1 MSRSKNMIKLEA
13 INRKP
18 RKVFENSKYEGKIPA
33 ITDYYAENVFDFKKS
48 DMISD
53 EVKEELLQA
62 TKVGSTTRIPKDHAN
77 EVAKAVVAWATKR
90 GATHFC
96 HWFQPLTGTTAEKH
110 DSFLNFS
117 KNEPILKLSGSQ
129 LMQGEPDASS
139 FPNGGSR
146 STFEARGYT
155 SWDLTSPLFLREG
168 ENGRTLCIPTAFVS
182 YNGDALD
189 VKTPLLRSITALSK
203 AATKFLNTIGDK
215 DVTSVVSTCGC
226 EQEYF
231 LVDKA
236 FYYARPDLVMTNRTL
251 LGSLTTK
258 NQQLSDHYFG
268 TIPERVLAF
277 MQELD
282 YKLHRLGIPAKT
294 RHNEVAPG
302 QFEIAPIF
310 EEANVAIDHNQL
322 MMAIIKKI
330 AQKHNFVAILH
341 EKPFAGVNGSG
352 KHLNWSMATNT
363 GDNLLEPGIEPHKN
377 HRFLAMVAITLDAVN
392 KHSKALRMAIAG
404 HANDHR
410 LGANEA
416 PPSIISAF
424 IGDTLTR
431 IYDSIES
438 GSEFTPIDQ
447 EWLDMGAGQL
457 VDLLRDNTD
466 RNRTSPFAFTGNK
479 FEFRAVGSSQN
490 AGFPL
495 TVLNAAMADALEEA
509 TTEVEKLMNDGKN
522 AEEALLELIKNL
534 YKRSKHV
541 VFGGDGYSQEWVEE
555 AAKRGLPNLRNSAEA
570 LEVLKDENATAF
582 LTRTGTFRPIEL
594 LTRYNVSVEGY
605 NMSRDIEFTT
615 LSRMVRQFVLPS
627 AIQYKKALLDVV
639 TAQEKGLGMSCTVEK
654 DLLSKVDTL
663 MNKVFGS
670 LGKMDAAHNA
680 AEEKSEEERSHV
692 YANTVLPL
700 SEELGRAC
708 NELEELIPD
717 ELWNI
722 PTFLEM
728 LFVR

>member
-1 MSRSKNMIKLEA
+1 MSKSRNMIKLEA
-13 INRKP
+13 INRQP
-18 RKVFENSKYEGKIPA
+18 RKVFSEEKFNGKIPA
-33 ITDYYAENVFDFKKS
+33 ITDYYAENTFDFRKS

-53 EVKEELLQA
+53 EVKEELIEA
-62 TKVGSTTRIPKDHAN
+62 TKATSKTRIPKEHADQ
-77 EVAKAVVAWATKR
+77 VAKAVVAWASKR

-110 DSFLNFS
+110 DSFLSFS
-117 KNEPILKLSGSQ
+117 KDEPILKLSGSQ

-189 VKTPLLRSITALSK
+189 VKTPLLRSITALNN
-203 AATKFLNTIGDK
+203 AATKFLQTIGDK
-215 DVTSVVSTCGC
+215 DVTNVVSTCGC

-231 LVDKA
+231 LIDKA
-236 FYYARPDLVMTNRTL
+236 FYYARPDMVMSNRTL

-282 YKLHRLGIPAKT
+282 YKLHRLGIPSKT

-310 EEANVAIDHNQL
+310 EEANVAVDHNQL
-322 MMAIIKKI
+322 LMAVIKKV
-330 AQKHNFVAILH
+330 AQKHDFVAILH
-341 EKPFAGVNGSG
+341 EKPFAGINGSG

-363 GDNLLEPGIEPHKN
+363 GDNLLEPGTEPHKN
-377 HRFLAMVAITLDAVN
+377 HRFLAMVSIVVDAVF

-404 HANDHR
+404 HGNDHR

-416 PPSIISAF
+416 PPSIISVF
-424 IGDTLTR
+424 LGDTLTK
-431 IYDSIES
+431 IYEAFES
-438 GSEFTPIDQ
+438 GSEFNPIDQ
-447 EWLDMGAGQL
+447 QWLDMGAGQL
-457 VDLLRDNTD
+457 ADLLRDNTD

-495 TVLNAAMADALEEA
+495 SILNAAMTDALLSA
-509 TTEVEKLMNDGKN
+509 TTEVEKSLKAGKSVD
-522 AEEALLELIKNL
+522 ESLLELIRTN
-534 YKRSKHV
+534 YKRSKNV
-541 VFGGDGYSQEWVEE
+541 VFGGDGYSSDWVEE
-555 AAKRGLPNLRNSAEA
+555 AAKRGLPNLRNTAEA
-570 LEVLKDENATAF
+570 LTVLKDEKATAF
-582 LTRTGTFRPIEL
+582 LTETNTYRPIEL
-594 LTRYNVSVEGY
+594 LTRYNVAVESY
-605 NMSRDIEFTT
+605 NMSREIEFTT
-615 LSRMVRQFVLPS
+615 LSRMVRQYVLP
-627 AIQYKKALLDVV
+627 AAVHYKKGLLDVISTQKEIEMESV
-639 TAQEKGLGMSCTVEK
+639 VEK
-654 DLLSKVDTL
+654 DILGKVDAL
-663 MNKVFGS
+663 LNNVYKA
-670 LGKMDAAHNA
+670 LNA
-680 AEEKSEEERSHV
+680 MESSYSDSASKDEEEKSLLFASK
-692 YANTVLPL
+692 VLPL
-700 SEELGRAC
+700 SEELANRS
-708 NELEELIPD
+708 NELEEFIPD
-717 ELWNI
+717 ELWDL
-722 PTFLEM
+722 PYFLEM
-728 LFVR
+728 LFIR

>member
-1 MSRSKNMIKLEA
+1 MIKLEA
-13 INRKP
+13 INRQP
-18 RKVFENSKYEGKIPA
+18 RKVFSEEKFNGKIPA
-33 ITDYYAENVFDFKKS
+33 ITDYYAENTFDFRKS

-53 EVKEELLQA
+53 EVKEELIEA
-62 TKVGSTTRIPKDHAN
+62 TKATSKTRIPKEHADQ
-77 EVAKAVVAWATKR
+77 VAKAVVAWASKR

-110 DSFLNFS
+110 DSFLSFS
-117 KNEPILKLSGSQ
+117 KDEPILKLSGSQ

-189 VKTPLLRSITALSK
+189 VKTPLLRSITALNN
-203 AATKFLNTIGDK
+203 AATKFLQTIGDK
-215 DVTSVVSTCGC
+215 DVTNVVSTCGC

-231 LVDKA
+231 LIDKA
-236 FYYARPDLVMTNRTL
+236 FYYARPDMVMSNRTL

-282 YKLHRLGIPAKT
+282 YKLHRLGIPSKT

-310 EEANVAIDHNQL
+310 EEANVAVDHNQL
-322 MMAIIKKI
+322 LMAVIKKV
-330 AQKHNFVAILH
+330 AQKHDFVAILH
-341 EKPFAGVNGSG
+341 EKPFAGINGSG

-363 GDNLLEPGIEPHKN
+363 GDNLLEPGTEPHKN
-377 HRFLAMVAITLDAVN
+377 HRFLAMVSIVVDAVF

-404 HANDHR
+404 HGNDHR

-416 PPSIISAF
+416 PPSIISVF
-424 IGDTLTR
+424 LGDTLTK
-431 IYDSIES
+431 IYEALES
-438 GSEFTPIDQ
+438 GSEFNPIDQ
-447 EWLDMGAGQL
+447 QWLDMGAGQL
-457 VDLLRDNTD
+457 ADLLRDNTD

-495 TVLNAAMADALEEA
+495 SILNAAMTDALLSA
-509 TTEVEKLMNDGKN
+509 TTEVEKFLKAGKSVD
-522 AEEALLELIKNL
+522 ESLLELIRTN
-534 YKRSKHV
+534 YKRSKNV
-541 VFGGDGYSQEWVEE
+541 VFGGDGYSSDWVEE
-555 AAKRGLPNLRNSAEA
+555 AAKRGLPNLRNTAEA
-570 LEVLKDENATAF
+570 LTVLKDEKATAF
-582 LTRTGTFRPIEL
+582 LTETNTYRPIEL
-594 LTRYNVSVEGY
+594 LTRYNVAVESY
-605 NMSRDIEFTT
+605 NMSREIEFTT
-615 LSRMVRQFVLPS
+615 LSRMVRQYVLP
-627 AIQYKKALLDVV
+627 AAVHYKKGLLDVISTQKEIEMESV
-639 TAQEKGLGMSCTVEK
+639 VEK
-654 DLLSKVDTL
+654 DILGKVDAL
-663 MNKVFGS
+663 LNNVYKA
-670 LGKMDAAHNA
+670 LNA
-680 AEEKSEEERSHV
+680 MESSYSDSASKDEEEKSLLFASK
-692 YANTVLPL
+692 VLPL
-700 SEELGRAC
+700 SEELANRS
-708 NELEELIPD
+708 NELEEFIPD
-717 ELWNI
+717 ELWDL
-722 PTFLEM
+722 PYFLEM
-728 LFVR
+728 LFIR

>member
-1 MSRSKNMIKLEA
+1 MIKLEA
-13 INRKP
+13 INRQP
-18 RKVFENSKYEGKIPA
+18 RKVFSEEKFNGKIPA
-33 ITDYYAENVFDFKKS
+33 ITDYYAENTFDFRKS

-53 EVKEELLQA
+53 EVKEELIEA
-62 TKVGSTTRIPKDHAN
+62 TKATSKTRIPKEHADQ
-77 EVAKAVVAWATKR
+77 VAKAVVAWASKR

-110 DSFLNFS
+110 DSFLSFS
-117 KNEPILKLSGSQ
+117 KDEPILKLSGSQ

-189 VKTPLLRSITALSK
+189 VKTPLLRSITALNN
-203 AATKFLNTIGDK
+203 AATKFLQTIGDK
-215 DVTSVVSTCGC
+215 DVTNVVSTCGC

-231 LVDKA
+231 LIDKA
-236 FYYARPDLVMTNRTL
+236 FYYARPDMVMSNRTL

-282 YKLHRLGIPAKT
+282 YKLHRLGIPSKT

-310 EEANVAIDHNQL
+310 EEANVAVDHNQL
-322 MMAIIKKI
+322 LMAVIKKV
-330 AQKHNFVAILH
+330 AQKHDFVAILH
-341 EKPFAGVNGSG
+341 EKPFAGINGSG

-363 GDNLLEPGIEPHKN
+363 GDNLLEPGTEPHKN
-377 HRFLAMVAITLDAVN
+377 HRFLAMVSIVVDAVF

-404 HANDHR
+404 HGNDHR

-416 PPSIISAF
+416 PPSIISVF
-424 IGDTLTR
+424 LGDTLTK
-431 IYDSIES
+431 IYEAFES
-438 GSEFTPIDQ
+438 GSEFNPIDQ
-447 EWLDMGAGQL
+447 QWLDMGAGQL
-457 VDLLRDNTD
+457 ADLLRDNTD

-495 TVLNAAMADALEEA
+495 SILNAAMTDALLSA
-509 TTEVEKLMNDGKN
+509 TTEVEKFLKAGKSVD
-522 AEEALLELIKNL
+522 ESLLELIRTN
-534 YKRSKHV
+534 YKRSKNV
-541 VFGGDGYSQEWVEE
+541 VFGGDGYSSDWVEE
-555 AAKRGLPNLRNSAEA
+555 AAKRGLPNLRNTAEA
-570 LEVLKDENATAF
+570 LTVLKDEKATAF
-582 LTRTGTFRPIEL
+582 LTETNTYRPIEL
-594 LTRYNVSVEGY
+594 LTRYNVAVESY
-605 NMSRDIEFTT
+605 NMSREIEFTT
-615 LSRMVRQFVLPS
+615 LSRMVRQYVLP
-627 AIQYKKALLDVV
+627 AAVHYKKGLLDVISTQKEIEMESV
-639 TAQEKGLGMSCTVEK
+639 VEK
-654 DLLSKVDTL
+654 DILGKVDALLNTVYKAL
-663 MNKVFGS
+663 
-670 LGKMDAAHNA
+670 NA
-680 AEEKSEEERSHV
+680 MESSYSDSASKDEEEKSLLFASK
-692 YANTVLPL
+692 VLPL
-700 SEELGRAC
+700 SEELANRS
-708 NELEELIPD
+708 NELEEFIPD
-717 ELWNI
+717 ELWDL
-722 PTFLEM
+722 PYFLEM
-728 LFVR
+728 LFIR

>member
-1 MSRSKNMIKLEA
+1 MSKSRNMIKLEA
-13 INRKP
+13 INRQP
-18 RKVFENSKYEGKIPA
+18 RKVFSEEKFNGKIPA
-33 ITDYYAENVFDFKKS
+33 ITDYYAENTFDFRKS

-53 EVKEELLQA
+53 EVKEELIEA
-62 TKVGSTTRIPKDHAN
+62 TKATSKTRIPKEHADQ
-77 EVAKAVVAWATKR
+77 VAKAVVAWASKR

-110 DSFLNFS
+110 DSFLSFS
-117 KNEPILKLSGSQ
+117 KDEPILKLSGSQ

-189 VKTPLLRSITALSK
+189 VKTPLLRSITALNN
-203 AATKFLNTIGDK
+203 AATKFLQTIGDK
-215 DVTSVVSTCGC
+215 DVTNVVSTCGC

-231 LVDKA
+231 LIDKA
-236 FYYARPDLVMTNRTL
+236 FYYARPDMVMSNRTL

-282 YKLHRLGIPAKT
+282 YKLHRLGIPSKT

-310 EEANVAIDHNQL
+310 EEANVAVDHNQL
-322 MMAIIKKI
+322 LMAVIKKV
-330 AQKHNFVAILH
+330 AQKHDFVAILH
-341 EKPFAGVNGSG
+341 EKPFAGINGSG

-363 GDNLLEPGIEPHKN
+363 GDNLLEPGTEPHKN
-377 HRFLAMVAITLDAVN
+377 HRFLAMVSIVVDAVF

-404 HANDHR
+404 HGNDHR

-416 PPSIISAF
+416 PPSIISVF
-424 IGDTLTR
+424 LGDTLTK
-431 IYDSIES
+431 IYEALES
-438 GSEFTPIDQ
+438 GSEFNPIDQ
-447 EWLDMGAGQL
+447 QWLDMGAGQL
-457 VDLLRDNTD
+457 ADLLRDNTD

-495 TVLNAAMADALEEA
+495 SILNAAMTDALLSA
-509 TTEVEKLMNDGKN
+509 TTEVEKSLKAGKSVD
-522 AEEALLELIKNL
+522 ESLLELIRTN
-534 YKRSKHV
+534 YKRSKNV
-541 VFGGDGYSQEWVEE
+541 VFGGDGYSSDWVEE
-555 AAKRGLPNLRNSAEA
+555 AAKRGLPNLRNTAEA
-570 LEVLKDENATAF
+570 LTVLKDEKATAF
-582 LTRTGTFRPIEL
+582 LTETNTYRPIEL
-594 LTRYNVSVEGY
+594 LTRYNVAVESY
-605 NMSRDIEFTT
+605 NMSREIEFTT
-615 LSRMVRQFVLPS
+615 LSRMVRQYVLP
-627 AIQYKKALLDVV
+627 AAVHYKKGLLDVISTQKEIEMESV
-639 TAQEKGLGMSCTVEK
+639 VEK
-654 DLLSKVDTL
+654 DILGKVDALLNTVYKAL
-663 MNKVFGS
+663 
-670 LGKMDAAHNA
+670 NA
-680 AEEKSEEERSHV
+680 MESSYSDSASKDEEEKSLLFASK
-692 YANTVLPL
+692 VLPL
-700 SEELGRAC
+700 SEELANRS
-708 NELEELIPD
+708 NELEEFIPD
-717 ELWNI
+717 ELWDL
-722 PTFLEM
+722 PYFLEM
-728 LFVR
+728 LFIR

>member
-13 INRKP
+13 INRRP
-18 RKVFENSKYEGKIPA
+18 RKIFSEEKFNGKIPV
-33 ITDYYAENVFDFKKS
+33 ITDYYAENTFDFRKS

-53 EVKEELLQA
+53 EVKEELIEA
-62 TKVGSTTRIPKDHAN
+62 TKATSKTRIPNEHADQ
-77 EVAKAVVAWATKR
+77 VAKAVVAWASKR

-110 DSFLNFS
+110 DSFLSFS
-117 KNEPILKLSGSQ
+117 KDEPILKLSGSQ

-168 ENGRTLCIPTAFVS
+168 ENGKTLCIPTAFVS

-189 VKTPLLRSITALSK
+189 VKTPLLRSITALSN
-203 AATKFLNTIGDK
+203 AATKFLQLIGDK
-215 DVTSVVSTCGC
+215 DVKSVVSNCGC

-236 FYYARPDLVMTNRTL
+236 FYYARPDLVMSNRTL

-282 YKLHRLGIPAKT
+282 YKLHRLGIPSKT

-310 EEANVAIDHNQL
+310 EEANVAVDHNQL
-322 MMAIIKKI
+322 LMAVIKKV
-330 AQKHNFVAILH
+330 AQKHDFVAILH

-352 KHLNWSMATNT
+352 KHLNWSMATDT
-363 GDNLLEPGIEPHKN
+363 GDNLLEPGNEPHKN
-377 HRFLAMVAITLDAVN
+377 HRFLAMVSIVVDAVF

-404 HANDHR
+404 HGNDHR

-416 PPSIISAF
+416 PPSIISVF
-424 IGDTLTR
+424 LGDTLTK
-431 IYDSIES
+431 IYDALES
-438 GSEFTPIDQ
+438 GSEFKPIDDQ
-447 EWLDMGAGQL
+447 WLDMGAGQL
-457 VDLLRDNTD
+457 ADLLRDNTD

-495 TVLNAAMADALEEA
+495 SILNAAMTDALISA
-509 TTEVEKLMNDGKN
+509 TAELEKSLNSGKGI
-522 AEEALLELIKNL
+522 EDALLDLIRTN
-534 YKRSKHV
+534 YKRSKNV
-541 VFGGDGYSQEWVEE
+541 VFGGDGYSSEWLEE
-555 AAKRGLPNLRNSAEA
+555 AAQRGLPNLRTTAEA
-570 LEVLKDENATAF
+570 LTVLKDEKATAF
-582 LTRTGTFRPIEL
+582 LTETKTYRPVEL
-594 LTRYNVSVEGY
+594 LTRYNVAVEGY
-605 NMSRDIEFTT
+605 NMSREIEFST
-615 LSRMVRQFVLPS
+615 LSRMVRQYVLPS
-627 AIQYKKALLDVV
+627 AVHYKKGLLEVIKTQSELEMECV
-639 TAQEKGLGMSCTVEK
+639 VEK
-654 DLLSKVDTL
+654 DILTKVDTL
-663 MNKVFGS
+663 LNNVYKALNNMEASYNDS
-670 LGKMDAAHNA
+670 LQKDE
-680 AEEKSEEERSHV
+680 EEKSLLF
-692 YANTVLPL
+692 ATKVLPL
-700 SEELGRAC
+700 SEELS
-708 NELEELIPD
+708 NKSNQLEEFIPD
-717 ELWNI
+717 ELWDL

>member
-1 MSRSKNMIKLEA
+1 MSKSRNMIKLEA
-13 INRKP
+13 INRQP
-18 RKVFENSKYEGKIPA
+18 RKVFSEEKFNGKIPA
-33 ITDYYAENVFDFKKS
+33 ITDYYAENTFDFRKS

-53 EVKEELLQA
+53 EVKEELIEA
-62 TKVGSTTRIPKDHAN
+62 TKATSKTRIPKEHADQ
-77 EVAKAVVAWATKR
+77 VAKAVVAWASKR

-110 DSFLNFS
+110 DSFLSFS
-117 KNEPILKLSGSQ
+117 KDEPILKLSGSQ

-189 VKTPLLRSITALSK
+189 VKTPLLRSITALNN
-203 AATKFLNTIGDK
+203 AATKFLQTIGDK
-215 DVTSVVSTCGC
+215 DVTNVVSTCGC

-231 LVDKA
+231 LIDKA
-236 FYYARPDLVMTNRTL
+236 FYYARPDMVMSNRTL

-282 YKLHRLGIPAKT
+282 YKLHRLGIPSKT

-310 EEANVAIDHNQL
+310 EEANVAVDHNQL
-322 MMAIIKKI
+322 LMAVIKKV
-330 AQKHNFVAILH
+330 AQKHDFVAILH
-341 EKPFAGVNGSG
+341 EKPFAGINGSG

-363 GDNLLEPGIEPHKN
+363 GDNLLEPGTEPHKN
-377 HRFLAMVAITLDAVN
+377 HRFLAMVSIVVDAVF

-404 HANDHR
+404 HGNDHR

-416 PPSIISAF
+416 PPSIISVF
-424 IGDTLTR
+424 LGDTLTK
-431 IYDSIES
+431 IYEAFES
-438 GSEFTPIDQ
+438 GSEFNPIDQ
-447 EWLDMGAGQL
+447 QWLDMGAGQL
-457 VDLLRDNTD
+457 ADLLRDNTD

-495 TVLNAAMADALEEA
+495 SILNAAMTDALLSA
-509 TTEVEKLMNDGKN
+509 TTEVEKFLKAGKSVD
-522 AEEALLELIKNL
+522 ESLLELIRTN
-534 YKRSKHV
+534 YKRSKNV
-541 VFGGDGYSQEWVEE
+541 VFGGDGYSSDWVEE
-555 AAKRGLPNLRNSAEA
+555 AAKRGLPNLRNTAEA
-570 LEVLKDENATAF
+570 LTVLKDEKATAF
-582 LTRTGTFRPIEL
+582 LTETNTYRPIEL
-594 LTRYNVSVEGY
+594 LTRYNVAVESY
-605 NMSRDIEFTT
+605 NMSREIEFTT
-615 LSRMVRQFVLPS
+615 LSRMVRQYVLP
-627 AIQYKKALLDVV
+627 AAVHYKKGLLDVISTQKEIEMESV
-639 TAQEKGLGMSCTVEK
+639 VEK
-654 DLLSKVDTL
+654 DILGKVDALLNTVYKAL
-663 MNKVFGS
+663 
-670 LGKMDAAHNA
+670 NA
-680 AEEKSEEERSHV
+680 MESSYSDSASKDEEEKSLLFASK
-692 YANTVLPL
+692 VLPL
-700 SEELGRAC
+700 SEELANRS
-708 NELEELIPD
+708 NELEEFIPD
-717 ELWNI
+717 ELWDL
-722 PTFLEM
+722 PYFLEM
-728 LFVR
+728 LFIR

>member
-1 MSRSKNMIKLEA
+1 MSKSRNMIKLEA
-13 INRKP
+13 INRQP
-18 RKVFENSKYEGKIPA
+18 RKVFSEEKFNGKIPA
-33 ITDYYAENVFDFKKS
+33 ITDYYAENTFDFRKS

-53 EVKEELLQA
+53 EVKEELIEA
-62 TKVGSTTRIPKDHAN
+62 TKATSKTRIPKEHADQ
-77 EVAKAVVAWATKR
+77 VAKAVVAWASKR

-110 DSFLNFS
+110 DSFLSFS
-117 KNEPILKLSGSQ
+117 KDEPILKLSGSQ

-189 VKTPLLRSITALSK
+189 VKTPLLRSITALNN
-203 AATKFLNTIGDK
+203 AATKFLQTIGDK
-215 DVTSVVSTCGC
+215 DVTNVVSTCGC

-231 LVDKA
+231 LIDKA
-236 FYYARPDLVMTNRTL
+236 FYYARPDMVMSNRTL

-282 YKLHRLGIPAKT
+282 YKLHRLGIPSKT

-310 EEANVAIDHNQL
+310 EEANVAVDHNQL
-322 MMAIIKKI
+322 LMAVIKKV
-330 AQKHNFVAILH
+330 AQKHDFVAILH
-341 EKPFAGVNGSG
+341 EKPFAGINGSG

-363 GDNLLEPGIEPHKN
+363 GDNLLEPGTEPHKN
-377 HRFLAMVAITLDAVN
+377 HRFLAMVSIVVDAVF

-404 HANDHR
+404 HGNDHR

-416 PPSIISAF
+416 PPSIISVF
-424 IGDTLTR
+424 LGDTLTK
-431 IYDSIES
+431 IYEALES
-438 GSEFTPIDQ
+438 GSEFNPIDQ
-447 EWLDMGAGQL
+447 QWLDMGAGQL
-457 VDLLRDNTD
+457 ADLLRDNTD

-495 TVLNAAMADALEEA
+495 SILNAAMTDALLSA
-509 TTEVEKLMNDGKN
+509 TTEVEKSLKAGKSVD
-522 AEEALLELIKNL
+522 ESLLELIRTN
-534 YKRSKHV
+534 YKRSKNV
-541 VFGGDGYSQEWVEE
+541 VFGGDGYSSDWVEE
-555 AAKRGLPNLRNSAEA
+555 AAKRGLPNLRNTAEA
-570 LEVLKDENATAF
+570 LTVLKDEKATAF
-582 LTRTGTFRPIEL
+582 LTETNTYRPIEL
-594 LTRYNVSVEGY
+594 LTRYNVAVESY
-605 NMSRDIEFTT
+605 NMSREIEFTT
-615 LSRMVRQFVLPS
+615 LSRMVRQYVLP
-627 AIQYKKALLDVV
+627 AAVHYKKGLLDVISTQKEIEMESV
-639 TAQEKGLGMSCTVEK
+639 VEK
-654 DLLSKVDTL
+654 DILGKVDAL
-663 MNKVFGS
+663 LNNVYKA
-670 LGKMDAAHNA
+670 LNA
-680 AEEKSEEERSHV
+680 MESSYSDSASKDEEEKSLLFASK
-692 YANTVLPL
+692 VLPL
-700 SEELGRAC
+700 SEELANRS
-708 NELEELIPD
+708 NELEEFIPD
-717 ELWNI
+717 ELWDL
-722 PTFLEM
+722 PYFLEM
-728 LFVR
+728 LFIR

>member
-1 MSRSKNMIKLEA
+1 MSKSRNMIKLEA
-13 INRKP
+13 INRQP
-18 RKVFENSKYEGKIPA
+18 RKVFSEEKFNGKIPA
-33 ITDYYAENVFDFKKS
+33 ITDYYAENTFDFRKS

-53 EVKEELLQA
+53 EVKEELIEA
-62 TKVGSTTRIPKDHAN
+62 TKATSKTRIPKEHADQ
-77 EVAKAVVAWATKR
+77 VAKAVVAWASKR

-110 DSFLNFS
+110 DSFLSFS
-117 KNEPILKLSGSQ
+117 KDEPILKLSGSQ

-189 VKTPLLRSITALSK
+189 VKTPLLRSITALNN
-203 AATKFLNTIGDK
+203 AATKFLQTIGDK
-215 DVTSVVSTCGC
+215 DVTNVVSTCGC

-231 LVDKA
+231 LIDKA
-236 FYYARPDLVMTNRTL
+236 FYYARPDMVMSNRTL

-282 YKLHRLGIPAKT
+282 YKLHRLGIPSKT

-310 EEANVAIDHNQL
+310 EEANVAVDHNQL
-322 MMAIIKKI
+322 LMAVIKKV
-330 AQKHNFVAILH
+330 AQKHDFVAILH
-341 EKPFAGVNGSG
+341 EKPFAGINGSG

-363 GDNLLEPGIEPHKN
+363 GDNLLEPGTEPHKN
-377 HRFLAMVAITLDAVN
+377 HRFLAMVSIVVDAVF

-404 HANDHR
+404 HGNDHR

-416 PPSIISAF
+416 PPSIISVF
-424 IGDTLTR
+424 LGDTLTK
-431 IYDSIES
+431 IYEAFES
-438 GSEFTPIDQ
+438 GSEFNPIDQ
-447 EWLDMGAGQL
+447 QWLDMGAGQL
-457 VDLLRDNTD
+457 ADLLRDNTD

-495 TVLNAAMADALEEA
+495 SILNAAMTDALLSA
-509 TTEVEKLMNDGKN
+509 TTEVEKSLKAGKSVD
-522 AEEALLELIKNL
+522 ESLLELIRTN
-534 YKRSKHV
+534 YKRSKNV
-541 VFGGDGYSQEWVEE
+541 VFGGDGYSSDWVEE
-555 AAKRGLPNLRNSAEA
+555 AAKRGLPNLRNTAEA
-570 LEVLKDENATAF
+570 LTVLKDEKATAF
-582 LTRTGTFRPIEL
+582 LTETNTYRPIEL
-594 LTRYNVSVEGY
+594 LTRYNVAVESY
-605 NMSRDIEFTT
+605 NMSREIEFTT
-615 LSRMVRQFVLPS
+615 LSRMVRQYVLP
-627 AIQYKKALLDVV
+627 AAVHYKKGLLDVISTQKEIEMESV
-639 TAQEKGLGMSCTVEK
+639 VEK
-654 DLLSKVDTL
+654 DILGKVDALLNTVYKAL
-663 MNKVFGS
+663 
-670 LGKMDAAHNA
+670 NA
-680 AEEKSEEERSHV
+680 MESSYSDSASKDEEEKSLLFASK
-692 YANTVLPL
+692 VLPL
-700 SEELGRAC
+700 SEELANRS
-708 NELEELIPD
+708 NELEEFIPD
-717 ELWNI
+717 ELWDL
-722 PTFLEM
+722 PYFLEM
-728 LFVR
+728 LFIR